1 MPIMSWNNTLA
12 TGIPSIDAQHQQLVG
27 FVNELYDAMTKGQG
41 KEATGKILT
50 RLVDYTVKHFAHEE
64 QYFARLGYPD
74 SAAHIAEHDL
84 LKKQVGD
91 FVKKFNAGQAT
102 VNAEL
107 MNFLRNW
114 LTSHIMGSDKKY
126 VPHLK
131 AKGAA

>member
-1 MPIMSWNNTLA
+1 MPIMTWNNTLA

-27 FVNELYDAMTKGQG
+27 YVNELYDAMTKGQG

-50 RLVDYTVKHFAHEE
+50 RLVDYTVKHFAQEE
-64 QYFARLGYPD
+64 QYFARTGYPD
-74 SAAHIAEHDL
+74 TAAHIAEHEH
-84 LKKQVGD
+84 LKKQVGE
-91 FVKKFNAGQAT
+91 FGRKFQTGQAT

-114 LTSHIMGSDKKY
+114 LTAHIMMSDKKY

-131 AKGAA
+131 AKGVS

>member
-41 KEATGKILT
+41 KEATGKILN
-50 RLVDYTVKHFAHEE
+50 RLVEYTVKHFAHEE

>member
-1 MPIMSWNNTLA
+1 
-12 TGIPSIDAQHQQLVG
+12 
-27 FVNELYDAMTKGQG
+27 
-41 KEATGKILT
+41 
-50 RLVDYTVKHFAHEE
+50 VKHFAHEE